1 MAGLTAE
8 AIADVAR
15 ERWMTHQWVLRQEDG
30 GILFKSSFGSADD
43 ISVLVADFVGSSA
56 GNSCD
61 LSVVFE
67 DLTMM

>member
-1 MAGLTAE
+1 
-8 AIADVAR
+8 
-15 ERWMTHQWVLRQEDG
+15 MTHQWVLRQEDG